1 MTRILIAAAFAA
13 GALFAL
19 PAGAAT
25 PEPHAASILQAV
37 RQATLARPLA
47 SISTIH
53 VQGTTEI
60 FGIRAASAEYDD
72 LPGMSFT
79 STLKGG
85 AITSASG
92 WNGRNAW
99 SQDYSGLTHVDGG
112 QSGRL
117 QAIDQAYFDTFA
129 YLRADA
135 GGARVT
141 YAGKKSIGGTS
152 YDVLAVTPPHGTQ
165 MDLWIDPATHLIAR
179 QTATIGIVSVTATY
193 SDYRMV
199 DGLAYPFVTVTQ
211 SSQGNSSKTVLSSV
225 TLNENI
231 AAHMTM
237 PRTAVRD
244 FSVAGGKT
252 TVPLQVINNHLYV
265 RAKVNGRGPYTFI
278 LDSGGD
284 YIITPEVARAL
295 KTKRAGG
302 LQIGGVG
309 NTTEGAGFTHV
320 DSISVGGALVRNQY
334 MLVLPIGPG
343 FGLAEGVHID
353 GMIGYQWLARFVT
366 TIDYA
371 GGRIT
376 FAMPTAASPLHQ
388 PGSIAFFIDG
398 SIPRIPIAI
407 DGVTTSG
414 EVDTGSRAAL
424 TISAPFAA
432 AHPEIAALARTAP
445 GVDGFGVGGPSFAR
459 LGRVHTLQIGSFALR
474 NAIAAFGVQRKGA
487 FADPYNP
494 ANLGGAIWRHFTVT
508 FDYGHQV
515 MTLRKNAEFGKPFS
529 YDRSG
534 MFLIDKGGAYTIISA
549 MAATPAAAAGLQSG
563 DVIAGVNGVAA
574 SNYTLAQL
582 RALLSAP
589 AGTVVHLHLRGAKGE
604 RDVTLTLA
612 DYV

>member
-1 MTRILIAAAFAA
+1 MTRISIAAAFAA
-13 GALFAL
+13 GVLFAL

-25 PEPHAASILQAV
+25 PQPQAASILRSV
-37 RQATLARPLA
+37 RHAMLARPLA

-53 VQGTTEI
+53 VRGTAEML
-60 FGIRAASAEYDD
+60 GMRAVYAEYDD
-72 LPGMSFT
+72 VPGMRFT
-79 STLKGG
+79 STLEGG
-85 AITSASG
+85 AITGASG
-92 WNGRNAW
+92 WDGRNAW
-99 SQDYSGLTHVDGG
+99 TQDYSGLVHVDGG

-117 QAIDQAYFDTFA
+117 QAIDQAYFDNLA
-129 YLRADA
+129 YLRPDA

-141 YAGKKSIGGTS
+141 YAGTKAESGKR
-152 YDVLAVTPPHGTQ
+152 YDVLAVTPPHGTE
-165 MDLWIDPATHLIAR
+165 MDLWIDPVTHLIAK
-179 QTATIGIVSVTATY
+179 QTATFGIVSVIATY

-199 DGLAYPFVTVTQ
+199 DGLAYPFVTAAQT
-211 SSQGNSSKTVLSSV
+211 SQGNSSKTVLSSV
-225 TLNENI
+225 RLNEKI
-231 AAHMTM
+231 AARMAM
-237 PRTAVRD
+237 PRTTARD

-252 TVPLQVINNHLYV
+252 TVPLQVINNHLYL
-265 RAKVNGRGPYTFI
+265 RARVNGRGPYTFI

-284 YIITPEVARAL
+284 YIITPEVASAL
-295 KTKRAGG
+295 KAKRAGG

-309 NTTEGAGFTHV
+309 NTTESAGFTHV
-320 DSISVGGALVRNQY
+320 DSISIGGALVRNQY

-371 GGRIT
+371 AGKIT
-376 FAMPTAASPLHQ
+376 FAMPAAASLHE

-432 AHPEIAALARTAP
+432 AHPGIAALAKTAP

-459 LGRVHTLQIGSFALR
+459 LGRVHTLRIGSFTLPG
-474 NAIAAFGVQRKGA
+474 AIAAFGVQRKGA

-494 ANLGGAIWRHFTVT
+494 ANLGGAIWRRFTVT

-515 MTLRKNAEFGKPFS
+515 MTLAKNAEFGKPFS

-534 MFLIDKGGAYTIISA
+534 MFLIDKSGAYTVISA
-549 MAATPAAAAGLQSG
+549 MRATPAAAAGLRSG
-563 DVIAGVNGVAA
+563 DVIVGVNGAAA
-574 SNYTLAQL
+574 SKYSLAQL

-589 AGTVVHLHLRGAKGE
+589 AGTVVHLRLRGAKGE
-604 RDVTLTLA
+604 RDVTLKLA